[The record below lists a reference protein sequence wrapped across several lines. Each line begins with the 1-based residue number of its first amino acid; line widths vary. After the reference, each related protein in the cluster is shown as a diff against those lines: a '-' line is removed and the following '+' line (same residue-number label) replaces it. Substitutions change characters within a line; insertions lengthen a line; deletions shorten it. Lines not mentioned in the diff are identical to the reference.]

1 MADNHNT
8 PHYLMKKNLVLGLSG
23 LMILGMLALIPYLV
37 GYYGKKPAAVPET
50 LSTPCEQHFE
60 YGINCDSLRIERGV
74 VRKNQSLSE
83 ILSFYDIG
91 SEIIHQIANLSR
103 PVFDVRKMKVGN
115 PYTVLFS
122 KDTVPEV
129 LYFIYE
135 EDEVS
140 YITYRLKDQIK
151 VEKGEKPLEKE
162 MNMTSGVIESSLWNS
177 LVENGGDPAL
187 ASEMSEVY
195 AWTIDFFGIQK
206 GDYYKVVYED
216 LIVEGESIG
225 VGNVLGACF
234 NHMGKDLYAFRFTTN
249 GETGYYDQNG
259 QNLQRAFLKAP
270 LRFKRISSKFSN
282 GRMHPILKIRRPH
295 HGVDYAADY
304 GTPVQTIGDGTVIEK
319 GWNKGGGGNYI
330 KIKHNS
336 AYTTVYMH
344 LAGFAKGLKT
354 GSRVQQGDV
363 IGYVGST
370 GLSTGP
376 HLDFR
381 VFFNGHAIDPLSVES
396 PPSEPVGKEY
406 LEAFNQLRDS
416 LMVTLDSLEVV
427 TRQPSVASR

>member
-1 MADNHNT
+1 
-8 PHYLMKKNLVLGLSG
+8 MKKK
-23 LMILGMLALIPYLV
+23 LALSTLSLLFIAFLALVPYLIRTFDN
-37 GYYGKKPAAVPET
+37 KPAGITET
-50 LSTPCEQHFE
+50 ISLPVEQHIE

-74 VRKNQSLSE
+74 VRQNQSLSE

-91 SEIIHQIANLSR
+91 SEIIHQIASMSR
-103 PVFDVRKMKVGN
+103 PVFDVRKMRVGN
-115 PYTVLFS
+115 PYTILFS
-122 KDTVPEV
+122 KDTVPEM

-140 YITYRLKDQIK
+140 YITYQLKDQIK
-151 VEKGEKPLEKE
+151 VEKGAKPLVRE
-162 MNMTSGVIESSLWNS
+162 MSEVSGVIETSLWNS

-187 ASEMSEVY
+187 AAEMSEVY

-216 LIVEGESIG
+216 LKVEGKSIG
-225 VGNVLGACF
+225 VGKVLAACF
-234 NHMGKDLYAFRFTTN
+234 HHMGSDIYAFQFTSN
-249 GETGYYDQNG
+249 GETGYYDENG

-270 LRFKRISSKFSN
+270 LRFKRISSKFSQ

-295 HGVDYAADY
+295 LGVDYAADY

-330 KIKHNS
+330 KIKHNG
-336 AYTTVYMH
+336 AYTTLYMH

-354 GSRVQQGDV
+354 GSRVRQGDV

-381 VFFNGHAIDPLSVES
+381 VFLNGQAIDPLKVES
-396 PPSEPVGKEY
+396 PPSEPVAKAY
-406 LEAFNQLRDS
+406 LEQYNHLRDS
-416 LMVTLDSLEVV
+416 LKMALDTVQVVSPQSLVV
-427 TRQPSVASR
+427 SR

>member
-1 MADNHNT
+1 
-8 PHYLMKKNLVLGLSG
+8 MKHKLVLVTLS
-23 LMILGMLALIPYLV
+23 LLILGILAIVPFLI
-37 GYYGKKPAAVPET
+37 GYYGEKPVDLCVTECLPSEK
-50 LSTPCEQHFE
+50 HIE

-91 SEIIHQIANLSR
+91 SEIIHQIASLSR
-103 PVFDVRKMKVGN
+103 PVFDVRKMRVGN
-115 PYTVLFS
+115 PYTVIFS
-122 KDTVPEV
+122 NDTVPEP

-140 YITYRLKDQIK
+140 YITYQLKDQINVK
-151 VEKGEKPLEKE
+151 RSEKPLTREAKVA
-162 MNMTSGVIESSLWNS
+162 TGVIETSLWNS
-177 LVENGGDPAL
+177 LAENGNDPEL

-206 GDYYKVVYED
+206 GDYYKVIYED
-216 LIVEGESIG
+216 LMVDDKSIG
-225 VGNVLGACF
+225 VGKVLSACF
-234 NHMGKDLYAFRFTTN
+234 HHAGSDIYAFRFSGN
-249 GETGYYDQNG
+249 GETGYYNEKG
-259 QNLQRAFLKAP
+259 ENLQRAFLKAP
-270 LRFKRISSKFSN
+270 LRFKRISSGFSRS
-282 GRMHPILKIRRPH
+282 RMHPILKVRRPH
-295 HGVDYAADY
+295 LGVDYAADY

-330 KIKHNS
+330 KIKHNGS
-336 AYTTVYMH
+336 YTTLYMH

-370 GLSTGP
+370 GLATGP

-381 VFFNGHAIDPLSVES
+381 VFLNGQAIDPLRMES
-396 PPSEPVGKEY
+396 PPSEPVPAAY
-406 LEAFNQLRDS
+406 LQAFNQLKDS
-416 LMVTLDSLEVV
+416 LKVGLDTVEVV
-427 TRQPSVASR
+427 GRQSLVVSR

>member
-1 MADNHNT
+1 MKQKLTISSLILLIIGILTLISYLIGSQDNK
-8 PHYLMKKNLVLGLSG
+8 PVVPAESVGL
-23 LMILGMLALIPYLV
+23 PV
-37 GYYGKKPAAVPET
+37 
-50 LSTPCEQHFE
+50 EQHIE

-74 VRKNQSLSE
+74 VRQNQSLSE

-115 PYTVLFS
+115 PYTILFS
-122 KDTVPEV
+122 KDTVPEM

-140 YITYRLKDQIK
+140 YITYHLKDQIK
-151 VEKGEKPLEKE
+151 VEKGAKPLARELKT
-162 MNMTSGVIESSLWNS
+162 TSGIIKTSLWNS
-177 LVENGGDPAL
+177 LQDNGDDPDL
-187 ASEMSEVY
+187 ANELSEIY

-216 LIVEGESIG
+216 LKVDGKSIG
-225 VGNVLGACF
+225 VGKVLGACF
-234 NHMGKDLYAFRFTTN
+234 HHMGTDLYAFQFSAS
-249 GETGYYDQNG
+249 GETGYYDENA

-270 LRFKRISSKFSN
+270 LRFKRISSGFSRA
-282 GRMHPILKIRRPH
+282 RMHPILKIRRPH
-295 HGVDYAADY
+295 LGVDYAADY

-330 KIKHNS
+330 KIKHNGT
-336 AYTTVYMH
+336 YTTLYMH
-344 LAGFAKGLKT
+344 LAGFAKGIKT
-354 GSRVQQGDV
+354 GSRVHQGDV

-381 VFFNGHAIDPLSVES
+381 FFRNGDAVDPLKVES
-396 PPSEPVGKEY
+396 PPSEPVGKDY
-406 LEAFNQLRDS
+406 LPQFYLLRDS
-416 LMVTLDSLEVV
+416 LKVGLDTLKVVSRQSLVV
-427 TRQPSVASR
+427 SRN

>member
-1 MADNHNT
+1 M
-8 PHYLMKKNLVLGLSG
+8 
-23 LMILGMLALIPYLV
+23 
-37 GYYGKKPAAVPET
+37 
-50 LSTPCEQHFE
+50 E
-60 YGINCDSLRIERGV
+60 YGINCDSLKLERGV

-91 SEIIHQIANLSR
+91 SEIIHQIASLSR

-115 PYTVLFS
+115 PYTVIFS
-122 KDTVPEV
+122 ADSIPEP

-140 YITYRLKDQIK
+140 YVTYHLKDQLK
-151 VEKGEKPLEKE
+151 VQKGEKPLVREAKVA
-162 MNMTSGVIESSLWNS
+162 SGVIESSLWNS
-177 LVENGGDPAL
+177 LVENGNDPAL

-206 GDYYKVVYED
+206 GDYYKVMYEE
-216 LIVEGESIG
+216 LLVEGKSIG
-225 VGNVLGACF
+225 VGKVLSACF
-234 NHMGKDLYAFRFTTN
+234 HHAGSDIYAFRFESAD
-249 GETGYYDQNG
+249 GTGYYNEKG
-259 QNLQRAFLKAP
+259 ENLQRAFLKAP
-270 LRFKRISSKFSN
+270 LRFKRISSGFSH

-295 HGVDYAADY
+295 LGVDYAADY
-304 GTPVQTIGDGTVIEK
+304 GTPVQSIGDGTVIEK

-330 KIKHNS
+330 KIKHNG
-336 AYTTVYMH
+336 AYTTLYMH
-344 LAGFAKGLKT
+344 LAGFAKGVKN

-381 VFFNGHAIDPLSVES
+381 VFLNGKAIDPLKMES
-396 PPSEPVGKEY
+396 PPSEPVPAAY
-406 LEAFNQLRDS
+406 LEAFNHLKDS
-416 LMVTLDSLEVV
+416 LKVGLDTTSVVSRQSLVV
-427 TRQPSVASR
+427 SR

>member
-1 MADNHNT
+1 
-8 PHYLMKKNLVLGLSG
+8 MKKKLVFGLLS
-23 LMILGMLALIPYLV
+23 LLILGTLALIPYLI
-37 GYYGKKPAAVPET
+37 GNYGKKTESVSEVVGP
-50 LSTPCEQHFE
+50 PCEQHIE

-74 VRKNQSLSE
+74 VRRNQSLSE

-91 SEIIHQIANLSR
+91 SELIHQIASMSR

-115 PYTVLFS
+115 PYTILFS
-122 KDTVPEV
+122 NDTVPEM

-140 YITYRLKDQIK
+140 YITYKLKDNIT
-151 VEKGEKPLEKE
+151 VEKGEKPLTRDLDI
-162 MNMTSGVIESSLWNS
+162 TSGVIESSLWNS
-177 LVENGGDPAL
+177 LVENGNDPAL
-187 ASEMSEVY
+187 AIEMSEVY

-206 GDYYKVVYED
+206 GDNYKVVYED
-216 LIVEGESIG
+216 LKVEGESIG
-225 VGNVLGACF
+225 VGKVMAARF
-234 NHMGKDLYAFRFTTN
+234 NHMGKDLYAFRFTSN

-270 LRFKRISSKFSN
+270 LRFKRISSKFSH

-295 HGVDYAADY
+295 LGVDYAADY

-381 VFFNGHAIDPLSVES
+381 VFFNGQAMDPLSIES
-396 PPSEPVGKEY
+396 PPSEPVAKEY
-406 LEAFNQLRDS
+406 LEAFNYLRDS
-416 LMVTLDSLEVV
+416 LMAKLDTLAVG
-427 TRQPSVASR
+427 SR

>member
-1 MADNHNT
+1 MKQKLAIGSLILLILGT
-8 PHYLMKKNLVLGLSG
+8 LALLPYLMN
-23 LMILGMLALIPYLV
+23 YQD
-37 GYYGKKPAAVPET
+37 KKPATVESIDQPV
-50 LSTPCEQHFE
+50 EQHFE

-91 SEIIHQIANLSR
+91 SELIHQIASMSR
-103 PVFDVRKMKVGN
+103 PIFDVRRMKVGN
-115 PYTVLFS
+115 PYTILFS
-122 KDTVPEV
+122 KDTIPEM

-151 VEKGEKPLEKE
+151 VEKGSKPLTRELTT
-162 MNMTSGVIESSLWNS
+162 TSGIIETSLWNS
-177 LVENGGDPAL
+177 LVDNGGDPDL
-187 ASEMSEVY
+187 ANELSEIY

-216 LIVEGESIG
+216 LKVDGKSIG
-225 VGNVLGACF
+225 VGKVLGACF
-234 NHMGKDLYAFRFTTN
+234 HHMGSDLYAFRFGSN
-249 GETGYYDQNG
+249 GETGYYDESA

-270 LRFKRISSKFSN
+270 LRFKRISSGFSRS
-282 GRMHPILKIRRPH
+282 RMHPILKIRRPH
-295 HGVDYAADY
+295 LGVDYAADY
-304 GTPVQTIGDGTVIEK
+304 GTPVETIGDGTIIEK

-336 AYTTVYMH
+336 AYTTLYMH
-344 LAGFAKGLKT
+344 LAGFAKGIKT
-354 GSRVQQGDV
+354 GSRVHQGDV

-381 VFFNGHAIDPLSVES
+381 FFRNGEAVDPLKVES
-396 PPSEPVGKEY
+396 PPSEPVGKDY
-406 LEAFNQLRDS
+406 LPEFYRVRDS
-416 LMVTLDSLEVV
+416 LKVGLDTLKIGNQQSLVV
-427 TRQPSVASR
+427 NR

>member
-1 MADNHNT
+1 
-8 PHYLMKKNLVLGLSG
+8 MKRKLFVGL
-23 LMILGMLALIPYLV
+23 LILLIFGILALVPFLISRYGEKPYV
-37 GYYGKKPAAVPET
+37 ITET
-50 LSTPCEQHFE
+50 ISLPTEQHLE
-60 YGINCDSLRIERGV
+60 YGINCDSLRIERGY

-103 PVFDVRKMKVGN
+103 PIFDVRKMKVGN
-115 PYTVLFS
+115 PYTILFS
-122 KDTVPEV
+122 KDTVPEM

-135 EDEVS
+135 QDPVS
-140 YITYRLKDQIK
+140 YITYGLEDKITVK
-151 VEKGEKPLEKE
+151 KGEKPLIREVKT
-162 MNMTSGVIESSLWNS
+162 TSGIIQTSLWNAM
-177 LVENGGDPAL
+177 VEHGGNPEL

-216 LIVEGESIG
+216 LKVDGKSIG
-225 VGNVLGACF
+225 IGKILAACF
-234 NHMGKDLYAFRFTTN
+234 NHMGSDIYAFRFASY
-249 GETGYYDQNG
+249 GETGYYDEKA

-270 LRFKRISSKFSN
+270 LRFKRISSKFTYS
-282 GRMHPILKIRRPH
+282 RMHPILKIRRPH
-295 HGVDYAADY
+295 LGVDYSADY
-304 GTPVQTIGDGTVIEK
+304 GTPVQTIGDGTVIDK
-319 GWNKGGGGNYI
+319 GWDGKGGGNFI

-336 AYTTVYMH
+336 AYTTLYMH
-344 LAGFAKGLKT
+344 LSGFARGLKT
-354 GSRVQQGDV
+354 GGRVQQGEV

-381 VFFNGHAIDPLSVES
+381 FFKNGQAIDPLKVES

-406 LEAFNQLRDS
+406 LAAFNQLRDS
-416 LMVTLDSLEVV
+416 LMVKLDSLVV
-427 TRQPSVASR
+427 VNFSAPDL

>member
-1 MADNHNT
+1 
-8 PHYLMKKNLVLGLSG
+8 MKHKFILGLLS
-23 LMILGMLALIPYLV
+23 LLILGISSVIPYLIR
-37 GYYGKKPAAVPET
+37 YYSEKPDIAVSVASP
-50 LSTPCEQHFE
+50 PVEQHLE

-83 ILSFYDIG
+83 ILSLYDIG
-91 SEIIHQIANLSR
+91 SEIIHQVANLSR

-115 PYTVLFS
+115 PYTVMFT

-129 LYFIYE
+129 AYFIYE
-135 EDEVS
+135 EDEIS
-140 YITYRLKDQIK
+140 YITYQLKDQLR
-151 VEKGEKPLEKE
+151 VNKGEKELIRELS
-162 MNMTSGVIESSLWNS
+162 TVDGIITSSLWNS
-177 LVENGGDPAL
+177 LVEKGNDPAL
-187 ASEMSEVY
+187 ASELSEVY

-206 GDYYKVVYED
+206 GDHYKAVYED
-216 LIVEGESIG
+216 LQVEGESIG
-225 VGNVLGACF
+225 VGNVQAACF
-234 NHMGKDLYAFRFTTN
+234 NHMGKDLYAFRFTSN
-249 GETGYYDQNG
+249 GETGYYDQEG

-344 LAGFAKGLKT
+344 LAGFAKGLQT
-354 GSRVQQGDV
+354 GSRVQQGEI

-381 VFFNGHAIDPLSVES
+381 VYKNGFNRLAAILSAARAAAAGVKML
-396 PPSEPVGKEY
+396 P
-406 LEAFNQLRDS
+406 RT
-416 LMVTLDSLEVV
+416 M
-427 TRQPSVASR
+427 